1 MGLGEDFC
9 MKKPAPI
16 EITILLLSVL
26 LFTPALSAL
35 IGESA
40 GEIWIDGPDQPGTN
54 PKQPDADVDDA
65 GRSIFVW
72 ETTVSNQRDIYL
84 RVFPADGSDSSDPVQ
99 VNTYADDAQ
108 HSPRVAI
115 NNDGSFLVAWLSEE
129 EPEPG
134 SGSLRP
140 VVRSQAFDA
149 NANPVGDEQLL
160 STLDLLVTIAKN
172 FELDVLPSGEYIV
185 VWRSD
190 QTPEPGDSSVTIQG
204 RRIGANGVPLAGQF
218 QVNSTMTSASE
229 RWPAVT
235 SLSDGG
241 FLVVWTEP
249 QVHGRRFAA
258 DFTPVGDD
266 FQINTFI
273 TGTESRTAV
282 DRNED
287 GRVLV
292 VWEDE
297 EETGDESEI
306 RARLYSP
313 ELVPIGE
320 DFRINSLTTDGQEE
334 PEVADYGT
342 GGFFVV
348 WHSRVSAGN
357 DVEPSSIEARI
368 VTGSNQF
375 ASPQFLVNSW
385 TEDSQQFPGLGGM
398 NGRIAVG
405 WTSSSNPDTTSNVIQ
420 GQFWSICGIFCDS
433 FE

>member
-1 MGLGEDFC
+1 
-9 MKKPAPI
+9 MKKPFLGK
-16 EITILLLSVL
+16 ITIPMLCFCLSNPLLASEV
-26 LFTPALSAL
+26 
-35 IGESA
+35 GESA
-40 GEIWIDGPDQPGTN
+40 GEIWIDGPDQPGSN
-54 PKQPDADVDDA
+54 PVQPDADVDNE

-72 ETTVSNQRDIYL
+72 ETTVSNQKEIFL
-84 RVFPADGSDSSDPVQ
+84 RVFPADGSDPSEPVQ
-99 VNTYADDAQ
+99 VNTYTDDAQ
-108 HSPRVAI
+108 HSPKVAI
-115 NNDGSFLVAWLSEE
+115 NDDGSFLVVWLSEE

-134 SGSLRP
+134 DGFLRP

-149 NANPVGDEQLL
+149 DANPVGDEQLL
-160 STLDLLVTIAKN
+160 STLDLLVTIDKKID
-172 FELDVLPSGEYIV
+172 LDVLPSGEYIV
-185 VWRSD
+185 VWRSN
-190 QTPEPGDSSVTIQG
+190 QTHEPGDSSVSIQG
-204 RRIGANGVPLAGQF
+204 RRIGANGTPLADQF

-229 RWPAVT
+229 RYPAVT

-249 QVHGRRFAA
+249 QVHGRRFTA
-258 DFTPVGDD
+258 DFTPAEND

-273 TGTESRTAV
+273 TGRESRTVV
-282 DRNED
+282 DRNND

-292 VWEDE
+292 VWRDDE
-297 EETGDESEI
+297 EPGDGAEI

-313 ELVPIGE
+313 ELVPIGQ
-320 DFRINSLTTDGQEE
+320 DFRINTQTTDGQQE
-334 PEVADYGT
+334 PEVAEYGK

-348 WHSRVSAGN
+348 WESRVSAGN
-357 DVEPSSIEARI
+357 DVEPSSIEGRI

-385 TEDSQQFPGLGGM
+385 TPDSQQDPGMGGK

-405 WTSSSNPDTTSNVIQ
+405 WSSSSNPETTTNVIQ